1 MKTNLLLTSD
11 SERKREGAEMGGGG
25 KRAGGKSSHLD
36 ACLRGCH
43 HCFSL
48 KHNIPCVAYN
58 IVLQSILLR
67 QTLYIVV
74 VQRPG
79 LFFFIV

>member
-1 MKTNLLLTSD
+1 MFYSLVEMKTNLLLTSD

-25 KRAGGKSSHLD
+25 KRAGGKGSHVPVD
-36 ACLRGCH
+36 ACLPGCH

-58 IVLQSILLR
+58 LCCNR
-67 QTLYIVV
+67 FNC
-74 VQRPG
+74 G
-79 LFFFIV
+79 N